1 MKKGL
6 GILAKDWQ
14 GKRESYKIAIPKP
27 KPTDHNFRL
36 PSSDLSGDNALFIP
50 VGTASGGIA
59 KVEVDQVPFIK

>member
-1 MKKGL
+1 MIEKGL

-14 GKRESYKIAIPKP
+14 GKGGLYKIDIP

-59 KVEVDQVPFIK
+59 KVVVDQVPFIK